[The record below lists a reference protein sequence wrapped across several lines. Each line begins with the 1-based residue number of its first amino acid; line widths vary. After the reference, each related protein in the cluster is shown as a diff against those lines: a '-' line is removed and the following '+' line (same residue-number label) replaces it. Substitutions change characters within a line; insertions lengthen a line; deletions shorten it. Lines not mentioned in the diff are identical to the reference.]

1 MIDTMTA
8 SQALY
13 ERRKKLV
20 PSALGIFNGSTAV
33 SAHGATIVD
42 ADGRE
47 LIDFAGGIGVMNAGH
62 CPEPVVR
69 AIQEQAAKFTHTCF
83 NVALYDVY
91 LDLVEKLVDLFP
103 HGNHTKALLFNTGA
117 ESVENAIKIARQATG
132 RAGVICFSNAFH
144 GRSMMAMTL
153 TSKVGYKAG
162 CGPYAPEVYRL
173 DYPSYALYDG
183 PMSED
188 EFSEMHLSAMRNY
201 FQTGVPANQVA
212 CIILEVVQGEG
223 GFHVVPRRYLQGL
236 REICDEHGILLI
248 CDEVQSGFGRTGAW
262 SAYEQFGITPD
273 LSTWAKSMG
282 GGMPIGC
289 VIGKASVLDS
299 INAGTVGGTYAGNP
313 VCAAAALANIKY
325 MEEIDINAEGRR
337 VGRIVRAR
345 FETMKARF
353 PQHISSIRGLGAM
366 LAFELSVGGDLSKPN
381 GDLCKKLCAMCQ
393 ERGLILIS
401 AGTYGN
407 VVRVLSPLVITDELL
422 HRGLDIVEECLA
434 ILAN

>member
-1 MIDTMTA
+1 MTA
-8 SQALY
+8 SDALY
-13 ERRKKLV
+13 ARRKKLV
-20 PSALGIFNGSTAV
+20 PAALGIFNGSTAV

-62 CPEPVVR
+62 CPESVVR
-69 AIQEQAAKFTHTCF
+69 AIQEQAALFTHTCF
-83 NVALYDVY
+83 NVALYEVY

-103 HGNHTKALLFNTGA
+103 HGEHTKALLFNTGA

-144 GRSMMAMTL
+144 GRTMMAMTL

-173 DYPSYALYDG
+173 DYPAYALYDG

-188 EFSEMHLSAMRNY
+188 EFSEMHLAAMRHY

-236 REICDEHGILLI
+236 RELCDEHGILLI

-262 SAYEQFGITPD
+262 SAYEQFGVTPD

-325 MEEIDINAEGRR
+325 MESIDINAEGRR
-337 VGRIVRAR
+337 VGRVVRAR
-345 FETMKARF
+345 FEAMKARF
-353 PQHISSIRGLGAM
+353 PTHISSVRGLGAM
-366 LAFELSVGGDLSKPN
+366 LAFELSTDGDLRKPN
-381 GDLCKKLCAMCQ
+381 GDLCKKLCAMCL

-401 AGTYGN
+401 AGTSGN
-407 VVRVLSPLVITDELL
+407 VVRVLSPLVITDKLL
-422 HRGLDIVEECLA
+422 HRGLDIIEACLA
-434 ILAN
+434 ELVG